1 MNHRKSVEKLLDD
14 VKSAARHPLRD
25 KSIGD
30 LFIGWVASGI
40 EMARVR
46 DRLFCG
52 TAGTRCCDVKG
63 DGQEKKIEAQSTE
76 TQSGDG
82 PTGISVEGSVMDL
95 ERRSRADLL
104 S

>member
-1 MNHRKSVEKLLDD
+1 MERC
-14 VKSAARHPLRD
+14 PPRD
-25 KSIGD
+25 KCIGN
-30 LFIGWVASGI
+30 LLIGCMASGI
-40 EMARVR
+40 EKARVR
-46 DRLFCG
+46 NRLFCG

-76 TQSGDG
+76 AQSGDG

>member
-1 MNHRKSVEKLLDD
+1 MV
-14 VKSAARHPLRD
+14 
-25 KSIGD
+25 
-30 LFIGWVASGI
+30 SGI

-46 DRLFCG
+46 NRLICG

-82 PTGISVEGSVMDL
+82 LTCSSDEGSVMDL
-95 ERRSRADLL
+95 ERRGRADLL